1 MMQISHEV
9 PISLLKKSKDF
20 NDYDY
25 CLLHLLE
32 KPEYK
37 KYYKEAAKEGRK
49 VLLDNSLF
57 ELGDAM
63 DPKTLCKATNEIK
76 PYWYVVP
83 DCLNDMQTT
92 IDRFEDWKKNYQ
104 KNQN

>member
-37 KYYKEAAKEGRK
+37 KYYEIIKER
-49 VLLDNSLF
+49 LTRLD
-57 ELGDAM
+57 
-63 DPKTLCKATNEIK
+63 
-76 PYWYVVP
+76 
-83 DCLNDMQTT
+83 
-92 IDRFEDWKKNYQ
+92 KNIIVR
-104 KNQN
+104 

>member
-9 PISLLKKSKDF
+9 PIALLKKSKDF

-37 KYYKEAAKEGRK
+37 KYYEECLQRK
-49 VLLDNSLF
+49 SAEDCSL
-57 ELGDAM
+57 AY
-63 DPKTLCKATNEIK
+63 I
-76 PYWYVVP
+76 
-83 DCLNDMQTT
+83 
-92 IDRFEDWKKNYQ
+92 I
-104 KNQN
+104 

>member
-76 PYWYVVP
+76 PY
-83 DCLNDMQTT
+83 
-92 IDRFEDWKKNYQ
+92 
-104 KNQN
+104 